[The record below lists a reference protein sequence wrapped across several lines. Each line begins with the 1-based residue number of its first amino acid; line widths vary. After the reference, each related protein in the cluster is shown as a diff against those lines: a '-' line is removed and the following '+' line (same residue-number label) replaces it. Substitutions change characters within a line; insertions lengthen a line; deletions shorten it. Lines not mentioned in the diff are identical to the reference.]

1 MKKQPPEIRILTD
14 DVANKIAA
22 GEVVERPAAVVKELL
37 ENSIDAG
44 ATRVEIQ
51 FRHGGKTFIKVAD
64 DGCGMTRQQALTSL
78 EQHATSKIRAPEDLF
93 EITSYGFR
101 GEAVPSIA
109 SVSRFV
115 MRTKPEAQVVGTEID
130 VYAGTVN
137 AVRDCGMASGT
148 EITVENLF
156 CSVPA
161 RRKFLKSDNVEAS
174 HIIRLCRLYALA
186 LPDLSI
192 TLTEN
197 ARVVFRSERDLK
209 ILDRLERVLGA
220 EISSKMFELGRV
232 ERGGMSVE
240 GAVLRAGESFPT
252 SRNICAF
259 INGRPVECKAVYS
272 AVKEA
277 YSQFVPK
284 GRFAAAYIFIKLDPK
299 TVDVNVHPAKLQVRL
314 KDEFGVRDFLFEAIS
329 EALRRE
335 NARLADFGKSDSD
348 AFENFRAD
356 AGGKGAG
363 NAALLGRTA
372 YASLESDIRKT
383 PFVPRPAFSPR
394 DDFPASA
401 KTFVSRADELPERR
415 SAASTVPTAE
425 AAQSADEPDAPADIP
440 PTPAENAKPRA
451 AEQPAENASAAARAV
466 AEDWRYL
473 GCFKKRYA
481 LFETAKGLVLMSIS
495 AALRRVRYEEVLRS
509 LRGGETPSQTLLIPL
524 PLKFERGDDEYFSA
538 NRKAFESCGFA
549 VEDFGRAFYRIT
561 AAPLWLKYGDVEN
574 FVRDF
579 VELAR
584 EENRTL
590 KKAALSEEN
599 FAKTLVG
606 RCGAANFECDAQSAT
621 ALLTKL
627 LGGNAAASSPDGL
640 PTLKE
645 ISEAEIAR
653 MFCR

>member
-348 AFENFRAD
+348 ASENFRAD

-394 DDFPASA
+394 DDFPASE
-401 KTFVSRADELPERR
+401 KTFVPRADELPESR
-415 SAASTVPTAE
+415 SATRPVPTAE

-451 AEQPAENASAAARAV
+451 AEQSAENASAAARAV

-653 MFCR
+653 IFCR

>member
-232 ERGGMSVE
+232 ERGSMSVE

-363 NAALLGRTA
+363 NAALFGRTA

-394 DDFPASA
+394 DDFPAPA
-401 KTFVSRADELPERR
+401 KTFVPRADALPESR

>member
-22 GEVVERPAAVVKELL
+22 GEVVERPAAVVKELI

-259 INGRPVECKAVYS
+259 VNGRPVECRAVYS

-284 GRFAAAYIFIKLDPK
+284 GRFAAAYIFITLDPK

-314 KDEFGVRDFLFEAIS
+314 KDEFGVRDFLFSAIS

-335 NARLADFGKSDSD
+335 NARLADFGKPDSDTFGSSCAVSGESARFAHVPNSDS
-348 AFENFRAD
+348 
-356 AGGKGAG
+356 
-363 NAALLGRTA
+363 AA
-372 YASLESDIRKT
+372 RK
-383 PFVPRPAFSPR
+383 PAFVPKPAFSPR
-394 DDFPASA
+394 AESEQGGVVPEVREVGVAASSA
-401 KTFVSRADELPERR
+401 KARPVELPGKVSERD
-415 SAASTVPTAE
+415 V
-425 AAQSADEPDAPADIP
+425 ADIEPAGDCVADVQKPEIASVP
-440 PTPAENAKPRA
+440 PAKDNAA
-451 AEQPAENASAAARAV
+451 AGDAARAV

-495 AALRRVRYEEVLRS
+495 AALRRVCYEEILRS

-524 PLKFERGDDEYFSA
+524 PLRFERGDDEYFSA

-621 ALLTKL
+621 ALLAKL
-627 LGGNAAASSPDGL
+627 LGGDAAASSPDGM

>member
-1 MKKQPPEIRILTD
+1 M
-14 DVANKIAA
+14 
-22 GEVVERPAAVVKELL
+22 VKELL

-78 EQHATSKIRAPEDLF
+78 EPHATSKIRAPEDLF

-186 LPDLSI
+186 
-192 TLTEN
+192 
-197 ARVVFRSERDLK
+197 
-209 ILDRLERVLGA
+209 

-259 INGRPVECKAVYS
+259 VNGRPVECRAVYS

-284 GRFAAAYIFIKLDPK
+284 GRFAAAYIFITLDPK

-314 KDEFGVRDFLFEAIS
+314 KDEFGA
-329 EALRRE
+329 
-335 NARLADFGKSDSD
+335 
-348 AFENFRAD
+348 
-356 AGGKGAG
+356 
-363 NAALLGRTA
+363 GRT
-372 YASLESDIRKT
+372 R
-383 PFVPRPAFSPR
+383 
-394 DDFPASA
+394 
-401 KTFVSRADELPERR
+401 
-415 SAASTVPTAE
+415 
-425 AAQSADEPDAPADIP
+425 
-440 PTPAENAKPRA
+440 
-451 AEQPAENASAAARAV
+451 
-466 AEDWRYL
+466 
-473 GCFKKRYA
+473 
-481 LFETAKGLVLMSIS
+481 
-495 AALRRVRYEEVLRS
+495 
-509 LRGGETPSQTLLIPL
+509 
-524 PLKFERGDDEYFSA
+524 
-538 NRKAFESCGFA
+538 
-549 VEDFGRAFYRIT
+549 
-561 AAPLWLKYGDVEN
+561 
-574 FVRDF
+574 
-579 VELAR
+579 
-584 EENRTL
+584 
-590 KKAALSEEN
+590 
-599 FAKTLVG
+599 
-606 RCGAANFECDAQSAT
+606 
-621 ALLTKL
+621 
-627 LGGNAAASSPDGL
+627 GL
-640 PTLKE
+640 PTSGNPIPTLSEVPARFRANRRVLRMCRIRIRRCASPRLFRSPRFPRVPNRNRAGLFPRSARSALRFLPRKRARLSFPGE
-645 ISEAEIAR
+645 CRSGISPISNPQAIALP
-653 MFCR
+653 MFKSPKSPPFRLQRITQSLGMPHG

>member
-259 INGRPVECKAVYS
+259 VNGRPVECRAVYS

-335 NARLADFGKSDSD
+335 NARLADFGKSDS
-348 AFENFRAD
+348 AASENFRAD
-356 AGGKGAG
+356 ADVKGAG

-394 DDFPASA
+394 DDFPAPA
-401 KTFVSRADELPERR
+401 KTFVPRADALPERR

-425 AAQSADEPDAPADIP
+425 AAQSADEPDAPDDIP

-451 AEQPAENASAAARAV
+451 AEQPAENASAAARTV

>member
-356 AGGKGAG
+356 ADVKGAG

-394 DDFPASA
+394 DDFPAPA
-401 KTFVSRADELPERR
+401 KTFVPRADVLPESR

-425 AAQSADEPDAPADIP
+425 AAQSADEPDAPSDIP

>member
-44 ATRVEIQ
+44 ASRVEIQ

-93 EITSYGFR
+93 DITSYGFR

-115 MRTKPEAQVVGTEID
+115 MRTKPESQVVGTEID

-137 AVRDCGMASGT
+137 AVRDCGMAAGT

-174 HIIRLCRLYALA
+174 HIVRLCRLYALA

-197 ARVVFRSERDLK
+197 ARIVFRSERDLK

-232 ERGGMSVE
+232 EHGGMSVE

-272 AVKEA
+272 AIKEA

-284 GRFAAAYIFIKLDPK
+284 GRFAAAYIFIRLDPK

-314 KDEFGVRDFLFEAIS
+314 KEEFKVRDFLFDAIS
-329 EALRRE
+329 EALRGE
-335 NARLADFGKSDSD
+335 NARLSGLGLGGGLENSAVGGVSAAAARVLSVPIAEPAVRKSG
-348 AFENFRAD
+348 FIP
-356 AGGKGAG
+356 K
-363 NAALLGRTA
+363 
-372 YASLESDIRKT
+372 
-383 PFVPRPAFSPR
+383 PAFSPSA
-394 DDFPASA
+394 DFSDA
-401 KTFVSRADELPERR
+401 R
-415 SAASTVPTAE
+415 SAEVRECAPVATPESASEMPVSKNFYDSAVSDAE
-425 AAQSADEPDAPADIP
+425 PETDKAADIP
-440 PTPAENAKPRA
+440 RSADVGAKPVGA
-451 AEQPAENASAAARAV
+451 QSPKSDSAAAARIV
-466 AEDWRYL
+466 SDDWRYL

-495 AALRRVRYEEVLRS
+495 AALRRVRYEEILGS
-509 LRGGETPSQTLLIPL
+509 LRGGETPSQKLLIPL
-524 PLKFERGDDEYFSA
+524 SLKFERGDDEYFSA
-538 NRKAFESCGFA
+538 NRRAFEACGFA

-561 AAPLWLKYGDVEN
+561 AAPLWLKYGDIEN
-574 FVRDF
+574 FIRDF

-590 KKAALSEEN
+590 RKASLSDEN
-599 FAKTLVG
+599 FARTLVG

-621 ALLTKL
+621 SLLAKL
-627 LGGNAAASSPDGL
+627 LGGESGASSPDGM

-645 ISEAEIAR
+645 ISESEIAR
-653 MFCR
+653 MFGRA

>member
-78 EQHATSKIRAPEDLF
+78 EPHATSKIRAPEDLF

-115 MRTKPEAQVVGTEID
+115 MRTKPAAQVVGTEID
-130 VYAGTVN
+130 VHAGTVN

-209 ILDRLERVLGA
+209 ILDRLECVLGA

-259 INGRPVECKAVYS
+259 VNGRPVECRAVYS

-284 GRFAAAYIFIKLDPK
+284 GRFAAAYIFITLDPK

-314 KDEFGVRDFLFEAIS
+314 KDEFGVRDFLFAAIS

-335 NARLADFGKSDSD
+335 NARLADFGKPDSDTFGSSCAVSGESARFAHAPDSDS
-348 AFENFRAD
+348 AV
-356 AGGKGAG
+356 
-363 NAALLGRTA
+363 
-372 YASLESDIRKT
+372 RK
-383 PFVPRPAFSPR
+383 PAFVPKPAFSPR
-394 DDFPASA
+394 AESEQGGLVPEVREVGVAVSSA
-401 KTFVSRADELPERR
+401 KARSVELPRRVSER
-415 SAASTVPTAE
+415 
-425 AAQSADEPDAPADIP
+425 DIADIEPAGDCAADVQKPEIASVP
-440 PTPAENAKPRA
+440 PAKDNAVARD
-451 AEQPAENASAAARAV
+451 AARVV

-495 AALRRVRYEEVLRS
+495 AALRRVRYEEILRS

-524 PLKFERGDDEYFSA
+524 PLRFERGDDEYFSA

-621 ALLTKL
+621 ALLAKL
-627 LGGNAAASSPDGL
+627 LGGDAAASSPDGM

>member
-348 AFENFRAD
+348 ASENFRAD
-356 AGGKGAG
+356 ADGKGAG

-394 DDFPASA
+394 DDFPAPA
-401 KTFVSRADELPERR
+401 KTFVPRADELPESR
-415 SAASTVPTAE
+415 SAASSVPTAE
-425 AAQSADEPDAPADIP
+425 AAQSADEPDAPSDIP

>member
-209 ILDRLERVLGA
+209 ILDRLERVIGA

-259 INGRPVECKAVYS
+259 VNGRPVECKAVYS

-284 GRFAAAYIFIKLDPK
+284 GRFAAAYIFITLDPK

-314 KDEFGVRDFLFEAIS
+314 KDEFGVRDFLFAAIS

-335 NARLADFGKSDSD
+335 NARLADFGKPDSDTFGSSCAVSGESARFAHVPDSDS
-348 AFENFRAD
+348 
-356 AGGKGAG
+356 
-363 NAALLGRTA
+363 AA
-372 YASLESDIRKT
+372 RK
-383 PFVPRPAFSPR
+383 PAFVPKPAFSPR
-394 DDFPASA
+394 AESEQGGVVSEVGEVGVTASSA
-401 KTFVSRADELPERR
+401 KARSVELLGEVSERDVAGIEPAGDCAADVRKPEI
-415 SAASTVPTAE
+415 ASVP
-425 AAQSADEPDAPADIP
+425 
-440 PTPAENAKPRA
+440 PAE
-451 AEQPAENASAAARAV
+451 ENAAARDAARAV

-495 AALRRVRYEEVLRS
+495 AALRRVRYEEILRS

-524 PLKFERGDDEYFSA
+524 PLRFERGDDEYFSA

-627 LGGNAAASSPDGL
+627 LGGDAAASSPDGM

-645 ISEAEIAR
+645 IPEAEIAR